1 MRLGGIDESER
12 LLTQYDE
19 MTYVLVI
26 CRFLFQFPE
35 FDIFVGT
42 TTHKCLAVFTYVNRP
57 NRGAMCLDGVDQG

>member
-19 MTYVLVI
+19 MTYVFVI

-42 TTHKCLAVFTYVNRP
+42 TTHKCLTVFTYVNRP
-57 NRGAMCLDGVDQG
+57 NRGAMRFDSIDQS